1 MAIETNAVVVQD
13 LNPQYPYPTD
23 YISEGDDHVKLTK
36 QVLKNTFPTAT
47 TPLTTEFGVLNKI
60 PDYMSFTTENTTGSE
75 TKVLD
80 LDDVKVKNA
89 TAGTSDNDLTI
100 LKQVKDLIT
109 SAVKNIFPTG
119 SYWYTDSTANP
130 ADVFGFGTWVRVT
143 GMLMGAGTVQ
153 PTGSI
158 PNQSAR
164 TFALGEKG
172 GSFSKQILV
181 ANVPLM
187 TSNFASNGIT
197 VSRSGSHRHN
207 LSMRNYKISIDD
219 TTGGVFGSTATP
231 ATYQTESA
239 GDHDHKLS
247 GILRLGTALENQAPL
262 DVMPPYVVTNI
273 WKRTS

>member
-23 YISEGDDHVKLTK
+23 YISEGDDHLKLTK

-47 TPLTTEFGVLNKI
+47 TPLTTEFATLNQL
-60 PDYMSFTTENTTGSE
+60 PDYMTFTTETVGGATVN
-75 TKVLD
+75 VID
-80 LDDVKVKNA
+80 LQDSKIKNG
-89 TAGTSDNDLTI
+89 TAGTSDQDFTV

-109 SAVKNIFPTG
+109 TAIKNIFPVG
-119 SYWYTDSTANP
+119 CYWHTDSNANP

-143 GMLMGAGTVQ
+143 AMLMGAGTVQ

-164 TFALGEKG
+164 TFTVGERG
-172 GSFSKQILV
+172 GSFSKQITV
-181 ANVPLM
+181 ANVPLL
-187 TSNFASNGIT
+187 TSDFSNNGIT
-197 VSRSGSHRHN
+197 VSSAGAHTHS
-207 LSMRNYKISIDD
+207 LTMRRYRISIND
-219 TTGGVFGSTATP
+219 TNGDVFGSTGTP
-231 ATYQTESA
+231 VTNYTDSSGSHVHNLA
-239 GDHDHKLS
+239 

-262 DVMPPYVVTNI
+262 DVMPPYAVTNI